1 MDTANLSLAQTLFA
15 VLGSVFLGG
24 IGLAIGLKILPISK
38 SRRKISNATRD
49 EKPLVK
55 SADEKLIH
63 AGSGRLLPTEVL
75 GLEGNV
81 VRYRDGSFAR
91 GYRFA
96 PANTL
101 YDDEH
106 LTEQRV
112 EELKTL
118 LKFEKPDKTII
129 QFRFA
134 NKPDDGRTLRNH
146 LRTRNAENS
155 DSLAS
160 LLQATNLAVYEEAVK
175 SGEVKTQT
183 ATVWIRVPTKHIG
196 DKSLLSRFFPSLLR
210 EINAGGFFAF
220 LFKPVVTSKNALA
233 QEFLSREIAAEKH
246 CRSLAQRVFQAFE
259 ANFPKE
265 LKLQELVAQEIFD
278 EMFSSHRRE
287 HIEPPRLPQQKRID
301 VRRYLTS
308 AEIEC
313 NETNYVRHNGALA
326 SLVSLKTLPQGFVTA
341 DTMRYLTATR
351 NLKFPFEVVVDFT
364 TVEKQAAKK
373 DLQKRID
380 RIDGSR
386 NTWFGFRQL
395 KKDAV
400 VIKADLENLL
410 EQVEGDN
417 EEICRIRLNV
427 IVYGGKPRGK
437 NALAEAVKTLDDRCD
452 ECIASIRKR
461 TGADAVREDA
471 ARQRAIYLRML
482 AGELSYRK
490 TGQELVETADSVI
503 AFVPTETNWR
513 GSPRPHSI
521 FTTPTGAMF
530 GLDLYDR
537 SLIKSPT
544 VIVTAASGEGKSF
557 LATML
562 ITDVRAHRG
571 QVKVRVMDYR
581 YSFKPICR
589 LFNGRHI
596 EFNEREPKP
605 INIWNYPGI
614 ETGKLPTKR
623 QLAMVLTDI
632 LILSKTPKTD
642 AITSAIAATVIDE
655 VYKMSAARNG
665 AGRPKFQPTLG
676 HFLDV
681 LKSYHWS
688 EAQKARADELY
699 LKLNIYRKDPWL
711 NAPTHPDYDAN
722 SMFDV
727 FELSTISQLDEK
739 IRESVGF
746 RISAQIMQE
755 IGEENEAGQKTPI
768 LFICDEVREI
778 NKHFPAIQELM
789 AEASVTGRKE
799 GLVTILFSQAYEH
812 FTGTPERPNISG
824 IDLVKN
830 SGVKIIGKQIGG
842 FERLADDCELSKET
856 IAAVRAINNQYGR
869 YTQWVMVVGSGSDK
883 IVEMA
888 EVHASPTMVWANTND
903 TNEANARRLVESL
916 RPDLPLAFVVS
927 WLAQKYPQGL
937 TAAGLTNLSEAD
949 LAEINTGGI
958 VE

>member
-15 VLGSVFLGG
+15 VLGSFFLGG
-24 IGLAIGLKILPISK
+24 IGLAIGWRILPIAK
-38 SRRKISNATRD
+38 SRRKFPEPKTD
-49 EKPLVK
+49 EKIKNKPAFEDLTRT
-55 SADEKLIH
+55 S
-63 AGSGRLLPTEVL
+63 GGRLFPTEIL
-75 GLEGNV
+75 GLEGNI
-81 VRYRDGSFAR
+81 VRYRDGSFAKA
-91 GYRFA
+91 YRFE

-101 YDDEH
+101 YDDEG

-118 LKFEKPDKTII
+118 LKFEKPEKTII
-129 QFRFA
+129 QFRFS
-134 NKPDDGRTLRNH
+134 NKPDDGETLRNH
-146 LRTRNAENS
+146 LRTRNTSMS
-155 DSLAS
+155 DPLAS
-160 LLQATNLAVYEEAVK
+160 LLQATNLAVYEEAVR
-175 SGEVKTQT
+175 SGEIKTQT
-183 ATVWIRVPTKHIG
+183 ATVWVRVPTKHLN
-196 DKSLLSRFFPSLLR
+196 DKSVFSRFVPSLLR
-210 EINAGGFFAF
+210 EIKQAGFFA
-220 LFKPVVTSKNALA
+220 LLIKPAVTGKNALSK
-233 QEFLSREIAAEKH
+233 EFLTREINAEKH
-246 CRSLAQRVFQAFE
+246 CREKAARVFQAFE

-265 LKLQELVAQEIFD
+265 LNLRELVAQEVFD

-287 HIEPPRLPQQKRID
+287 HLQPPKLPKQKRID
-301 VRRYLTS
+301 LRRYLTS
-308 AEIEC
+308 AKIEC
-313 NETNYVRHNGALA
+313 AETNYVRHNGALA
-326 SLVSLKTLPQGFVTA
+326 ALVSLKTLPQGFVTA

-351 NLKFPFEVVVDFT
+351 NLRFPHEIIVDLT
-364 TVEKQAAKK
+364 TVEKSKAKK

-380 RIDGSR
+380 RIDGSK
-386 NTWFGFRQL
+386 NTWLGFRQL

-417 EEICRIRLNV
+417 EEICQIRLNV
-427 IVYGGKPRGK
+427 IVFGGKPHGK
-437 NALAEAVKTLDDRCD
+437 NELLEAVKTLDDRCD

-471 ARQRAIYLRML
+471 ARTRAIYPRML
-482 AGELSYRK
+482 AGELSHRK

-521 FTTPTGAMF
+521 FTTPTNAMF

-562 ITDVRAHRG
+562 ITDIRAHRG

-596 EFNEREPKP
+596 EFNENEPKP

-614 ETGKLPTKR
+614 ENGKLPTKR

-642 AITSAIAATVIDE
+642 AISSAIAATVIDE
-655 VYKMSAARNG
+655 VYKMATARNG
-665 AGRPKFQPTLG
+665 IGRPKFQPTLG

-688 EAQKARADELY
+688 DAQKARADELY

-711 NAPTHPDYDAN
+711 NAPTHPDYDQN

-755 IGEENEAGQKTPI
+755 IGEEDAQQQKTPI

-812 FTGTPERPNISG
+812 FTGTIERPNVSG

-869 YTQWVMVVGSGSDK
+869 YTQWLMVVGSGGDK
-883 IVEMA
+883 IIEMA

-903 TNEANARRLVESL
+903 TNEANARRLVENL

-927 WLAQKYPQGL
+927 WLAQKYPRGL
-937 TAAGLTNLSEAD
+937 TAAGLTNLSEMD
-949 LAEINTGGI
+949 LAEINTGG
-958 VE
+958 VA

>member
-1 MDTANLSLAQTLFA
+1 MDTANLSFAQVLLTI
-15 VLGSVFLGG
+15 LGSFSALGAAF
-24 IGLAIGLKILPISK
+24 AIGWRVFPAIKISGKL
-38 SRRKISNATRD
+38 RRKSSAETTI
-49 EKPLVK
+49 EKFQDLTK
-55 SADEKLIH
+55 A
-63 AGSGRLLPTEVL
+63 SGRLFPTEVL
-75 GLEGNV
+75 GLEGNII
-81 VRYRDGSFAR
+81 RYREGSFAKA
-91 GYRFA
+91 YRFE

-101 YDDEH
+101 FDDERM
-106 LTEQRV
+106 TEQRI

-118 LKFEKPDKTII
+118 LKFEKPEKTII
-129 QFRFA
+129 QFRFQT
-134 NKPDDGRTLRNH
+134 KPDDGTTLKNH
-146 LRTRNAENS
+146 LRTRNPEKS

-160 LLQATNLAVYEEAVK
+160 LLQATNLAVYEEAIA
-175 SGEVKTQT
+175 SGAIKMQT
-183 ATVWIRVPTKHIG
+183 ATVWIRVPTKHLD
-196 DKSLLSRFFPSLLR
+196 DKSILSRFLPSLIR
-210 EINAGGFFAF
+210 EIKEQGIWRLLLSPIISGKNVFAQSF
-220 LFKPVVTSKNALA
+220 LA
-233 QEFLSREIAAEKH
+233 RELKAEKY
-246 CRSLAQRVFQAFE
+246 CREKAQRVFQSFE

-265 LKLQELVAQEIFD
+265 LRLSELSAQEVFD
-278 EMFSSHRRE
+278 EMFLSHRRE
-287 HIEPPRLPQQKRID
+287 HQNNPKLPNQKRID

-308 AEIEC
+308 AEIRCDES
-313 NETNYVRHNGALA
+313 NYVIHNGALA
-326 SLVSLKTLPQGFVTA
+326 SLISLKTLPNGFVTA

-351 NLKFPFEVVVDFT
+351 NLKFPHEIVVDLT
-364 TVEKQAAKK
+364 TTEKTAAKK

-386 NTWFGFRQL
+386 NTWFGFKSL

-400 VIKADLENLL
+400 VIKSDLENLL

-417 EEICRIRLNV
+417 EEICQIRLNV
-427 IVYGGKPRGK
+427 IVFGGVQIGK
-437 NALAEAVKTLDDRCD
+437 RPSVEQIKILDDRCD
-452 ECIASIRKR
+452 ECIASIRKK
-461 TGADAVREDA
+461 TGADAIREDA
-471 ARQRAIYLRML
+471 ARQRAIYARML
-482 AGELSYRK
+482 AGELSWRK

-513 GSPRPHSI
+513 GSSRPHSI
-521 FTTPTGAMF
+521 FTTPSATMF

-537 SLIKSPT
+537 ALIKSPT

-557 LATML
+557 LATIL
-562 ITDVRAHRG
+562 ITDIRAHRG

-596 EFNEREPKP
+596 EFNEADPKP

-614 ETGKLPTKR
+614 ETGRTPSKQ

-632 LILSKTPKTD
+632 LILSKTPRND

-655 VYKMSAARNG
+655 VYKMAVVRNG
-665 AGRPKFQPTLG
+665 TGRPKFQPVLG

-681 LKSYHWS
+681 LKSYHWQD
-688 EAQKARADELY
+688 AQKTRAAELY
-699 LKLNIYRKDPWL
+699 LKLNIYRKDAWL
-711 NAPTHPDYDAN
+711 NAPTHADYDMN

-727 FELSTISQLDEK
+727 FELSTISTLDEK

-755 IGEENEAGQKTPI
+755 IGEEDAQHQKTPI

-812 FTGTPERPNISG
+812 FTGTIERPNVSG

-856 IAAVRAINNQYGR
+856 IAAVRAINNQYGQ
-869 YTQWVMVVGSGSDK
+869 YTQWVMVIGSGNDK

-888 EVHASPTMVWANTND
+888 EVQASPTMLWANTND
-903 TNEANARRLVESL
+903 TNEANARRLVENL
-916 RPDLPLAFVVS
+916 RSDLPLAIIVS
-927 WLAQKYPQGL
+927 WLAQKYPSGL
-937 TAAGLTNLSEAD
+937 TAAGLTSLSEQD
-949 LAEINTGGI
+949 LAELEGEEIQ
-958 VE
+958 

>member
-1 MDTANLSLAQTLFA
+1 
-15 VLGSVFLGG
+15 
-24 IGLAIGLKILPISK
+24 
-38 SRRKISNATRD
+38 
-49 EKPLVK
+49 
-55 SADEKLIH
+55 
-63 AGSGRLLPTEVL
+63 
-75 GLEGNV
+75 
-81 VRYRDGSFAR
+81 
-91 GYRFA
+91 
-96 PANTL
+96 
-101 YDDEH
+101 
-106 LTEQRV
+106 
-112 EELKTL
+112 
-118 LKFEKPDKTII
+118 
-129 QFRFA
+129 
-134 NKPDDGRTLRNH
+134 
-146 LRTRNAENS
+146 
-155 DSLAS
+155 
-160 LLQATNLAVYEEAVK
+160 
-175 SGEVKTQT
+175 
-183 ATVWIRVPTKHIG
+183 
-196 DKSLLSRFFPSLLR
+196 
-210 EINAGGFFAF
+210 
-220 LFKPVVTSKNALA
+220 
-233 QEFLSREIAAEKH
+233 
-246 CRSLAQRVFQAFE
+246 
-259 ANFPKE
+259 
-265 LKLQELVAQEIFD
+265 
-278 EMFSSHRRE
+278 
-287 HIEPPRLPQQKRID
+287 
-301 VRRYLTS
+301 
-308 AEIEC
+308 
-313 NETNYVRHNGALA
+313 
-326 SLVSLKTLPQGFVTA
+326 
-341 DTMRYLTATR
+341 
-351 NLKFPFEVVVDFT
+351 
-364 TVEKQAAKK
+364 
-373 DLQKRID
+373 
-380 RIDGSR
+380 
-386 NTWFGFRQL
+386 
-395 KKDAV
+395 
-400 VIKADLENLL
+400 
-410 EQVEGDN
+410 
-417 EEICRIRLNV
+417 
-427 IVYGGKPRGK
+427 
-437 NALAEAVKTLDDRCD
+437 
-452 ECIASIRKR
+452 
-461 TGADAVREDA
+461 
-471 ARQRAIYLRML
+471 
-482 AGELSYRK
+482 
-490 TGQELVETADSVI
+490 
-503 AFVPTETNWR
+503 VPTETNWR

-521 FTTPTGAMF
+521 FTTPTNAMF

-562 ITDVRAHRG
+562 ITDIRAHRG

-596 EFNEREPKP
+596 EFNENEPKP

-614 ETGKLPTKR
+614 ENGKLPTKR

-632 LILSKTPKTD
+632 LILSKTPRND

-655 VYKMSAARNG
+655 VYKMAIARNG

-688 EAQKARADELY
+688 DAQKARADELY

-755 IGEENEAGQKTPI
+755 IGEENDTGQKTPI

-812 FTGTPERPNISG
+812 FTGTPERPNVSG

-869 YTQWVMVVGSGSDK
+869 YTQWLMVVGSGGDK
-883 IVEMA
+883 IIEMA

-903 TNEANARRLVESL
+903 TNEANARRLVESV

-927 WLAQKYPQGL
+927 WLAQKYPHGL

-958 VE
+958 R

>member
-1 MDTANLSLAQTLFA
+1 MDTANLSFAQVFLTI
-15 VLGSVFLGG
+15 LGSFSALGAAFAIGWRVFPAFAFRG
-24 IGLAIGLKILPISK
+24 IGGKRQSAQIPVENTENL
-38 SRRKISNATRD
+38 TR
-49 EKPLVK
+49 
-55 SADEKLIH
+55 
-63 AGSGRLLPTEVL
+63 AGGRLFPTEIL
-75 GLEGNV
+75 GLEGNII
-81 VRYRDGSFAR
+81 RYRDGSFAKA
-91 GYRFA
+91 YRFE

-101 YDDEH
+101 FDDERM
-106 LTEQRV
+106 TEQRI

-118 LKFEKPDKTII
+118 LKFEKPEKTII
-129 QFRFA
+129 QFRFQT
-134 NKPDDGRTLRNH
+134 KPDDGTTLKNH
-146 LRTRNAENS
+146 LRTRNTEKS

-160 LLQATNLAVYEEAVK
+160 LLQATNLAVYEEAIT
-175 SGEVKTQT
+175 SGAIKTQT
-183 ATVWIRVPTKHIG
+183 ATVWIRVPTKHFD
-196 DKSLLSRFFPSLLR
+196 DKSILSRFLPSLVN
-210 EINAGGFFAF
+210 EVKSSGFFGF
-220 LFKPVVTSKNALA
+220 LLSPIISGKNAFA
-233 QEFLSREIAAEKH
+233 QSFLTRELKAEKY
-246 CRSLAQRVFQAFE
+246 CQAKALRVFQSFE

-265 LKLQELVAQEIFD
+265 LRLTELSAQEVFD
-278 EMFSSHRRE
+278 EMFLSHRRE
-287 HIEPPRLPQQKRID
+287 HLGSPKLPIQKRID

-313 NETNYVRHNGALA
+313 NESNYIVHNGALA
-326 SLVSLKTLPQGFVTA
+326 SLISLKTLPNGFVTA

-351 NLKFPFEVVVDFT
+351 SFKFPHEIVVDLT
-364 TVEKQAAKK
+364 TTEKTAAKK

-380 RIDGSR
+380 RIEGSR
-386 NTWFGFRQL
+386 NTWFGFKSL

-400 VIKADLENLL
+400 VIKSDLENLL

-417 EEICRIRLNV
+417 EEICQIRLNV
-427 IVYGGKPRGK
+427 IVYGGIKYGK
-437 NALAEAVKTLDDRCD
+437 RPSAQQIKTLDDRCD
-452 ECIASIRKR
+452 ECIASIRKK
-461 TGADAVREDA
+461 TGADAIREDA
-471 ARQRAIYLRML
+471 ARQRAIYPRML
-482 AGELSYRK
+482 AGELSWRK

-503 AFVPTETNWR
+503 AFVPTETNWK
-513 GSPRPHSI
+513 GSLRPHSI
-521 FTTPTGAMF
+521 FTTPSATMF

-537 SLIKSPT
+537 ALIKSPT

-562 ITDVRAHRG
+562 ITDIRAHRG

-596 EFNEREPKP
+596 EFNEQEPKP

-655 VYKMSAARNG
+655 VYKMTGARNG
-665 AGRPKFQPTLG
+665 NGRPKFQPTLG

-688 EAQKARADELY
+688 EAQKTRADELY

-711 NAPTHPDYDAN
+711 NAPTHPDYDTN

-727 FELSTISQLDEK
+727 FELSTIATLDEK

-755 IGEENEAGQKTPI
+755 IGEESDAGQKTPI

-812 FTGTPERPNISG
+812 FTGTPERPNVSG

-856 IAAVRAINNQYGR
+856 IAAVKAINNQYGN
-869 YTQWVMVVGSGSDK
+869 YTQWVMVLGSGNDK
-883 IVEMA
+883 IIEMA
-888 EVHASPTMVWANTND
+888 EVHASPAMLWANTND
-903 TNEANARRLVESL
+903 TNEANARRLLENL
-916 RPDLPLAFVVS
+916 RPDLPLAFIVS
-927 WLAQKYPQGL
+927 WLANKYPRGL
-937 TAAGLTNLSEAD
+937 TAVGLTNLFEED
-949 LAEINTGGI
+949 LAELQLGGNL
-958 VE
+958 

>member
-1 MDTANLSLAQTLFA
+1 MDTANLSFAQVFLTL
-15 VLGSVFLGG
+15 LGSFSALGAAF
-24 IGLAIGLKILPISK
+24 AIGWRVFPALTFRGFSGKTESAKDSIEETDNP
-38 SRRKISNATRD
+38 TR
-49 EKPLVK
+49 
-55 SADEKLIH
+55 
-63 AGSGRLLPTEVL
+63 AGGRLFPTEVL
-75 GLEGNV
+75 GLEGNII
-81 VRYRDGSFAR
+81 RYRDGSFAKA
-91 GYRFA
+91 YRFE

-101 YDDEH
+101 FDDERM
-106 LTEQRV
+106 TEQRI

-118 LKFEKPDKTII
+118 LKFEKPEKTII
-129 QFRFA
+129 QFRFQT
-134 NKPDDGRTLRNH
+134 KPDDGSTLKNH
-146 LRTRNAENS
+146 IRTRNTEKS

-160 LLQATNLAVYEEAVK
+160 LLQATNLAVYEEAIK
-175 SGEVKTQT
+175 SGAIKAQT
-183 ATVWIRVPTKHIG
+183 ATVWIRVPTKHLD
-196 DKSLLSRFFPSLLR
+196 DKSILSRILPSLLR
-210 EINAGGFFAF
+210 EIKSVGVFNF
-220 LFKPVVTSKNALA
+220 LFSPIISGKNAFA
-233 QEFLSREIAAEKH
+233 QGFLSREQKAEKY
-246 CRSLAQRVFQAFE
+246 CREKALRVFQSFE

-265 LKLQELVAQEIFD
+265 LRLSELSAQGIFD
-278 EMFSSHRRE
+278 EMFLSHRRE
-287 HIEPPRLPQQKRID
+287 HLEAPKLPNQKRID

-308 AEIEC
+308 AEIKCDES
-313 NETNYVRHNGALA
+313 NFVIHNGALA
-326 SLVSLKTLPQGFVTA
+326 SIVSLKTLPNGFVTA

-351 NLKFPFEVVVDFT
+351 NLKFPHEIIVDLT
-364 TVEKQAAKK
+364 TTEKTAAKK

-386 NTWFGFRQL
+386 NTWFGFKSL

-400 VIKADLENLL
+400 VIKSDLENLL
-410 EQVEGDN
+410 EQVEGDS
-417 EEICRIRLNV
+417 EEICQIRLNV
-427 IVYGGKPRGK
+427 IVFGGVQTGK
-437 NALAEAVKTLDDRCD
+437 RPSIEQIKILDDRSD
-452 ECIASIRKR
+452 EVIASIRKK
-461 TGADAVREDA
+461 TGADAIREDA
-471 ARQRAIYLRML
+471 ARQRAIYQRML
-482 AGELSYRK
+482 AGELSWRK

-503 AFVPTETNWR
+503 AFVPTETNWK
-513 GSPRPHSI
+513 GSLRPHSI
-521 FTTPTGAMF
+521 FTTPSATMF

-537 SLIKSPT
+537 ALIKSPT

-562 ITDVRAHRG
+562 ITDIRAHRG

-596 EFNEREPKP
+596 EFNEQEPKP

-614 ETGKLPTKR
+614 ETGKMPSKR
-623 QLAMVLTDI
+623 QLAMVLTDV

-655 VYKMSAARNG
+655 VYKMASARNG

-711 NAPTHPDYDAN
+711 NAPTHPDYDTN

-727 FELSTISQLDEK
+727 FELSTIATLDEK

-755 IGEENEAGQKTPI
+755 IGEESDAGQKTPI

-812 FTGTPERPNISG
+812 FTGTPEHPNITG

-869 YTQWVMVVGSGSDK
+869 YTQWVMVLGSGNDK
-883 IVEMA
+883 IIEMA
-888 EVHASPTMVWANTND
+888 EVHASPSMLWANTND
-903 TNEANARRLVESL
+903 TNEANARRLLENL
-916 RPDLPLAFVVS
+916 RPDLPLAIIVS
-927 WLAQKYPQGL
+927 HLAQKYPLGL
-937 TAAGLTNLSEAD
+937 TAVGLTGLSEPD
-949 LAEINTGGI
+949 LAELSAGGAI
-958 VE
+958 